1 MRAAIVTSYGDPVSG
16 IELADIAEP
25 PRTGP
30 GEVLVEMDFAPI
42 NPADILFLLGCYATR
57 PTLPSFIG
65 IEGVGTVA
73 SVGPGVGHLAVGD
86 RVAPR
91 LFSNTWRER
100 LLLPATA
107 VTVLNSSADLSQLSM
122 VTVNPVTASLLLSE
136 FKLLPPGAWILQNAA
151 NSGVGRSVIMLARE
165 RGIRTGN
172 IVSRPELIIE
182 LEALGADVVIQ
193 DGPDL
198 IERIQSSLGGVEVCL
213 ALDCVSGEATG
224 VLASAIS
231 YGAVVVSFGAL
242 TNAPMLLSP
251 SDVIYKA
258 LTLKS
263 FYVGRPEY
271 AQKMPAL
278 IRASSDLVASGKLHV
293 PIHSAFPLSE
303 VKAAVAAAM
312 KGGKILLDI
321 RGALS

>member
-1 MRAAIVTSYGDPVSG
+1 MRAAIVTSYGDPVNG
-16 IELADIAEP
+16 IELAEIAEL

-42 NPADILFLLGCYATR
+42 NPADILFLRGCYATK

-73 SVGPGVGHLAVGD
+73 SVGPGVSHLSVGD

-91 LFSNTWRER
+91 LSSNTWRER
-100 LLLPATA
+100 LLLPASA
-107 VTVLNSSADLSQLSM
+107 VTALNNSADLMQLSM

-136 FKLLPPGAWILQNAA
+136 FKPLHRGAWILQNAA
-151 NSGVGRSVIMLARE
+151 NSGVGRSVIMQARD
-165 RGIRTGN
+165 RGLHTVNLVR
-172 IVSRPELIIE
+172 RPEHIRE

-193 DGPDL
+193 DGPDVV
-198 IERIQSSLGGVEVCL
+198 ERIRSALAGVDVCL
-213 ALDCVSGEATG
+213 ALDCLSGEATG

-231 YGAVVVSFGAL
+231 YGAVIVSFGAL
-242 TNAPMLLSP
+242 TSGPMILAP

-271 AQKMPAL
+271 AQKVPDL
-278 IRASSDLVASGKLHV
+278 IKASSDHVASGKLHV
-293 PIHSAFPLSE
+293 PIHSAFPLAE
-303 VKAAVAAAM
+303 IKAAVAAAM
-312 KGGKILLDI
+312 NGGKIILDL
-321 RGALS
+321 RGVSS